1 MLKFTRT
8 YGEADG
14 TLDRNRKHGH
24 PGSEAITVVRQKL
37 KFRVPSES
45 SGLKFRVPSESSGQ
59 RCVQHFDRFMTSEV
73 LYTLGWRPLTVY
85 KE

>member
-1 MLKFTRT
+1 MLKCTRT

-45 SGLKFRVPSESSGQ
+45 SGQ
-59 RCVQHFDRFMTSEV
+59 RCDQHFDRFMTSEA
-73 LYTLGWRPLTVY
+73 LYTLGWQPLTVY

>member
-45 SGLKFRVPSESSGQ
+45 SGQ